1 MSKTYVPKELRR
13 RIAEHARHRCGYCLT
28 SQKITGMHL
37 DIEHIIP
44 EARGGKT
51 EEDNLW
57 LACADCNEFKGDR
70 LEGLTHLQKK
80 LCNCLTLVISA
91 GMTISPGQ
99 QPGMKLLASQ
109 Q

>member
-37 DIEHIIP
+37 DVEHIIP

-57 LACADCNEFKGDR
+57 LACPDYNEFKGDR
-70 LEGLTHLQKK
+70 LEGIDPFTEEVVQLFDPRH
-80 LCNCLTLVISA
+80 
-91 GMTISPGQ
+91 
-99 QPGMKLLASQ
+99 
-109 Q
+109 